1 MAQIDHLTVNTQMPT
16 RSDMRTTTRVD
27 PHFLTSTRPRG
38 EAVTVKIVSS
48 ERTGA
53 MKPNQTRA
61 WRWSV
66 LGLATATFLAL
77 GPPAVSFS
85 AAPAQYDIAADWR
98 LAPNQAN
105 PSPVRGVAVATW
117 SYLYGTTEPADRA
130 NYQLLPNFATNKF
143 GIAGLQTWWG
153 PNVSSVND
161 NLPAVGINASG
172 HDASYK
178 GVLWPAGAVLVH
190 PWANEPVVVAFRSP
204 SDGNYAI
211 TGGVAMAQIPNC
223 GNGIGWALDRSG
235 THLQQGRIQPTQ
247 TADWS
252 VTTHLDKYQRV
263 FLVVSPMGSY
273 ACDSTLVRLTVT
285 PVA

>member
-1 MAQIDHLTVNTQMPT
+1 MPT

-77 GPPAVSFS
+77 GAPAVSFS

-130 NYQLLPNFATNKF
+130 NFQLLPNFATNKF

-178 GVLWPAGAVLVH
+178 GVRGQP
-190 PWANEPVVVAFRSP
+190 ERS
-204 SDGNYAI
+204 SSTRGR
-211 TGGVAMAQIPNC
+211 TS
-223 GNGIGWALDRSG
+223 RS
-235 THLQQGRIQPTQ
+235 
-247 TADWS
+247 S
-252 VTTHLDKYQRV
+252 
-263 FLVVSPMGSY
+263 
-273 ACDSTLVRLTVT
+273 
-285 PVA
+285 